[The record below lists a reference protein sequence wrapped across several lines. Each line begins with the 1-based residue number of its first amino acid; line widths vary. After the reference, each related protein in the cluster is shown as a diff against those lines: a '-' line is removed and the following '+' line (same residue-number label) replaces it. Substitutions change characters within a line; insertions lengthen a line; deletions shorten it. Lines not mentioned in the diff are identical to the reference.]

1 MTKKQKR
8 SHRLQSSIYDKTSNG
23 NDKQT
28 GNVKLMSSNTEGEE
42 WYWDESHGV
51 WVVQKTHL
59 RDVERRKEPENANAS
74 EYNAEESD
82 SQAGNKQNETWSW
95 NEEYATW
102 VYHQAKRVRKK
113 NLTNRMSK
121 NWLLAMRRIWNT
133 KKKDEILQKLTIKRS
148 EMDTVC
154 YFSEYQKTKCHDM

>member
-1 MTKKQKR
+1 
-8 SHRLQSSIYDKTSNG
+8 
-23 NDKQT
+23 
-28 GNVKLMSSNTEGEE
+28 MSSNTEGEE

-113 NLTNRMSK
+113 NLTNRLSK

-133 KKKDEILQKLTIKRS
+133 KKKRRNT
-148 EMDTVC
+148 T
-154 YFSEYQKTKCHDM
+154 KTHD